1 MFEHFIMMASS
12 YKKGTRIAFQLVF
25 DTGIDKNEIE
35 QSINAVYAAI
45 GENAKF
51 STHYVCTDKASW
63 DSVTTYDPFFS
74 DAYLVDSLD
83 KFIRIMKE
91 DLRITGLDIAKYIL
105 SKHPCTHL
113 ELEKLAYLCYAD
125 FLCKYGK
132 PICAD
137 TIYAFKLGPVL
148 KTIYDKY
155 KHSGKYDTLYFE
167 DKEVAKSKLLLDKS
181 PELTKSIDETI
192 KKYSRSSATD
202 LVNITHCTHSPWTMK
217 DATLPYQV
225 IDDPLILEGHHYEE
239 EYYAQ
244 HFTKCKEMSVNQ

>member
-35 QSINAVYAAI
+35 QSINAIYAAI

-83 KFIRIMKE
+83 NFIPIMKE

-137 TIYAFKLGPVL
+137 TVYAFKYGPVL
-148 KTIYDKY
+148 KTVYDRY
-155 KHSGKYDTLYFE
+155 SRKHDTLHFL
-167 DKEVAKSKLLLDKS
+167 DKDAAKSKLLLDGS
-181 PELTKSIDETI
+181 AERTKSIDETI
-192 KKYSRSSATD
+192 KKYSQASATD
-202 LVNITHCTHSPWTMK
+202 LVNITHCTNSPWTMK

-225 IDDPLILEGHHYEE
+225 IDDSLILERHPYEE
-239 EYYAQ
+239 EYYTR
-244 HFTKCKEMSVNQ
+244 HFTK